1 MPPHMNT
8 SAKSSTESEYQSDEK
23 KCSTSVN
30 YTDTSIHNNE
40 YPRLSTSYI
49 EAAAAAVAAESSEK
63 KRKRVVKENKAE
75 SGHIGEEKQQH
86 RLAANR
92 RSAALSR
99 QRKRDLIDNLQ
110 QMVAKLSK
118 ENMELKQKCELLQ
131 EELRRYQSFPLQ
143 QMAESLAALRNHD
156 NGTLGGH

>member
-1 MPPHMNT
+1 MTPHMNT
-8 SAKSSTESEYQSDEK
+8 SAKSTTEPECQNDGK
-23 KCSTSVN
+23 KRSTSEN
-30 YTDTSIHNNE
+30 YTDSSIQNNE

-75 SGHIGEEKQQH
+75 SGHIDEDKQQH

-110 QMVAKLSK
+110 QMVAKLTK

-131 EELRRYQSFPLQ
+131 NELRRYQSLPLQ
-143 QMAESLAALRNHD
+143 QMAESLAALRNDD
-156 NGTLGGH
+156 NSTLGGH